1 MYYFVHGEYFV
12 VDIDKDNIASSVHIG
27 CHPKIEKSCLQV
39 FNIWPRVL
47 LDKIIRKSLFSF
59 KRFGNKA
66 FISVLFHYN
75 DFTFQYIQLTLSQIF
90 FFQYRSSPSDPEM

>member
-39 FNIWPRVL
+39 FNI
-47 LDKIIRKSLFSF
+47 
-59 KRFGNKA
+59 
-66 FISVLFHYN
+66 
-75 DFTFQYIQLTLSQIF
+75 
-90 FFQYRSSPSDPEM
+90 